1 MPLPRRPV
9 FIESLFDDP
18 SGVQA
23 LVARHAP
30 YWPVQRY
37 FASAEEQRALS
48 DSSERPGATR
58 GGGLV
63 VGPVFRGNWAYDR
76 PLVDGVTPLLEH
88 APLVDAARRVFDATL
103 VRPQSMYVNLT
114 LPMPCGDT
122 GHTDIPAFRG
132 VDRSTVPVWL
142 LVTMGRSGLFER
154 WRVHIATAVA
164 WFYEGEGG
172 GLTYWPDGPDETPAT
187 LPPRTNTAL
196 VGDNDVMFHRVES
209 VGGSDDDMVRGLTL
223 DSELVSRSDG
233 AWEVHDHGQVLGQWP
248 ASRVRVSLSWKAL
261 VFRDEDEARAFDE
274 HTDDLTV
281 ATVLEML
288 TADLTARGVGVPA
301 SAEPLRDPAFVAAAS
316 RAYHA
321 SPTVYP
327 WGRVEAAAQ
336 GAAP

>member
-18 SGVQA
+18 GGVQA

-88 APLVDAARRVFDATL
+88 APLVDAARHVFDATL

-114 LPMPCGDT
+114 LPMPCGDG

-154 WRVHIATAVA
+154 WRVRIATAVA

-223 DSELVSRSDG
+223 DSELAARSDG
-233 AWEVHDHGQVLGQWP
+233 AWEVHDHGQVLGHWP

-261 VFRDEDEARAFDE
+261 VFRDEHEARAFDE

-281 ATVLEML
+281 ATVLEVL
-288 TADLTARGVGVPA
+288 TADLTARGVEVPA

-321 SPTVYP
+321 SPRVYP
-327 WGRVEAAAQ
+327 WGRVDA
-336 GAAP
+336 G